1 MNDVK
6 FNIVTGLLK
15 AYEGGDGL
23 KRLRTTASSTVLDLG
38 GDQMELSALQSMAQT
53 AQQNMTLFLNHKYQ
67 VPEDVL
73 GSVEAA
79 AIRDAGGVWDLDFDV
94 RVEESNPRAVS
105 TWMQIQN
112 GTKLGCSI
120 GARIPEG
127 GYEKTETGLKIK
139 QLVLMEAS
147 IVGIPANPRSFVHS
161 AMKALH
167 AAEAEEEMTV
177 TTDSATTA
185 TVTFGA
191 ATTTTVGEAG
201 PETVTIVRETE
212 PPAEAEPVGDTEEE
226 RKGPL
231 TSEDFPGL
239 SEEPTEPQPPTEPPT
254 ESEAAPEGDSA
265 DSSEPS
271 QEASLSVPESDGID
285 DEDTRAVIAK
295 GIETLQSLLS
305 ASNEELVE
313 SRKALAGETEARVR
327 AERELAQAKDDLKLA
342 RDIVERISALPI
354 GRRTSFKAAA
364 SEFRTRFSGVYDDET
379 LQLMERNTNGGE

>member
-6 FNIVTGLLK
+6 FQIVTGLLK
-15 AYEGGDGL
+15 AYEGGDGA
-23 KRLRTTASSTVLDLG
+23 KRLRTTASSTVLDIG
-38 GDQMELSALQSMAQT
+38 GDEMELSALQSMAST
-53 AQQNMTLFLNHKYQ
+53 AQQNMTIFLNHKYQ

-79 AIRDAGGVWDLDFDV
+79 VIKDAGGVWDLDFDV
-94 RVEESNPRAVS
+94 RVEESNERAVK
-105 TWMQIQN
+105 TWTQIQN

-127 GYEKTETGLKIK
+127 GYERTDTGLKIK
-139 QLVLMEAS
+139 NIHLLEAS
-147 IVGIPANPRSFVHS
+147 IVGIPANPRSFVQF

-167 AAEAEEEMTV
+167 DAEAEEETV
-177 TTDSATTA
+177 SDTSSVTVQYGTLGLPTT
-185 TVTFGA
+185 V
-191 ATTTTVGEAG
+191 TVGEAG
-201 PETVTIVRETE
+201 TETIAIRREQE

-226 RKGPL
+226 SKGPAD
-231 TSEDFPGL
+231 SESMAALLPDAGEGDPD
-239 SEEPTEPQPPTEPPT
+239 STDTTT
-254 ESEAAPEGDSA
+254 ESDGPPEGDSA
-265 DSSEPS
+265 GEPS
-271 QEASLSVPESDGID
+271 QEASLSVPESDGI

-295 GIETLQSLLS
+295 GIETLQSLLN

-313 SRKALAGETEARVR
+313 SRKALAGETQTRVQ
-327 AERELAQAKDDLKLA
+327 AERELAEAREDLKLA